1 MKPHLEAAPAAG
13 PEWVRSSYSGANG
26 NCVEVASLPDGSRLL
41 RDSKRP
47 HSPVIAFRAGLF
59 DTFVRSVT
67 TGGFAAR

>member
-1 MKPHLEAAPAAG
+1 MKPHRGAAPAVG
-13 PEWVRSSYSGANG
+13 LSWLRSSYSGANG

-47 HSPVIAFRAGLF
+47 HSPAIALRAGLF
-59 DTFVRSVT
+59 DSFMHSVT